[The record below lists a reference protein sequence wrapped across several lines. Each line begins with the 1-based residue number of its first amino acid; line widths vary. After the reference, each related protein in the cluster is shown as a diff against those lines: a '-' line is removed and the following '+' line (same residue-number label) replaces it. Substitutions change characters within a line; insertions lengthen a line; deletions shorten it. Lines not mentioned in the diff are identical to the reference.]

1 MENNRFKKIASRWY
15 LVIVFGFLIFA
26 GLVFAVCGEDS
37 IIAVHDNL
45 DLFTPQFQML
55 KDTKSFWS
63 HNVSVPFLGGVS
75 RDVLPSEFSLY
86 TMLYM
91 ILPAYPAYIV
101 GYFLK
106 IAIALGSCILLA
118 KDFCGEKYENCRPL
132 VWLVGMA
139 YGVMNVYPAFGI
151 CFSSIPL
158 VIYLTRQI
166 YKKPSAR
173 WYLAMFLYP
182 VLSYFSYFGLFILA
196 YMAVAFLWIWIRDR
210 KFPLRILTAILVL
223 AAGFIVCE
231 YRLFGTMLFS
241 DEATIRTTMVSGS
254 FSAGEIIST
263 VAEGFVKGMFHA
275 ESMQMYLVLPVC
287 VIYFVYLNVSYIRNK
302 NSKGIF
308 HDAFNLLMLV
318 LVFNSIVYGIYDWEG
333 FRSLVETI
341 CPPLT
346 GWQFNRT
353 IFFSPFVWYAA
364 FFLALVRLYGCGE
377 KKRALAA
384 EVLAVLSIL
393 IIVLNGNRY
402 NDLYHTCYNKA
413 YEIVKGEKA
422 DQLSFGEF
430 FSSELFEEAKE
441 DLGYCGQWSAA
452 YGFYPAVLEY
462 NGISTLD
469 GYLGFYP
476 QDYKEAFGE
485 VIRPALDRVEESRIY
500 YDDWGARAY
509 LYSGTDV
516 SIINSSRSYQ
526 VSDHDIY
533 IDIDAFKA
541 LGGRYIFS
549 RIELSNAQE
558 AGLTLAGVYTHES
571 SPYTLYVY
579 QTASRYQSKEHSGLT
594 FEEMKNLDYDRE
606 KLEADI
612 QELSRLAAEGE
623 EAGEALDEERV
634 LELYE
639 SVMDEFTKLRTCQ
652 HIIEVVYY
660 QNVLDEENSR
670 RQEEITEDAVDLWD
684 MVYSMLKE
692 VCLSPY
698 REAMETVIEPA
709 LVEALTEYEEMT
721 DEEKERY
728 LKENSL
734 EQEYEL
740 AAQENYYYEYNGQAW
755 DMEKLMQE
763 GDTLTQ
769 EQWIQIYQ
777 GIYGA
782 KNTALGEVYLELVQ
796 LRTETAKEEGYDN
809 YGEYAYEELY
819 VRDYSVEDAEEYFEE
834 IRKKVIPALAEMEA
848 EYYDRDF
855 SLLYDMPETTAQQRF
870 AAVSPYLEEV
880 DPELKETFDYMEQY
894 QLYDMDPAY
903 GKADTGFT
911 IWMDYFGDAFIFDSP
926 YGSYY
931 DYATAIHE
939 FGHYHY
945 MFRNNEDIM
954 IKSNNIDLCEIH
966 SQGLEMLF
974 YEYDDEV
981 LEGEAGELFQFI
993 EVYQMVEN
1001 VVNAAL
1007 VSEFELQVY
1016 QNPNMSLEDMNKLYL
1031 NLSRKYGISY
1041 NSSIT
1046 ELYTWVDIPH
1056 IFNSPCYYIG
1066 YSTSALSA
1074 LDILTLAQEDRH
1086 EAVEKYMELTTLPT
1100 YMPYCDAIEYVGLRD
1115 IFEKGVSAEI
1125 IKEAAEILTQ

>member
-1 MENNRFKKIASRWY
+1 MENKAFRKIASRWY

-26 GLVFAVCGEDS
+26 GLVFAICGEDS
-37 IIAVHDNL
+37 VIAVHDNL

-63 HNVSVPFLGGVS
+63 HDVYVPFLGGVS

-101 GYFLK
+101 GYLLK
-106 IAIALGSCILLA
+106 IVIALVSCILLA
-118 KDFCGEKYENCRPL
+118 KDFCGEKYDSYKPL

-139 YGVMNVYPAFGI
+139 YGVLNVFPAFGI
-151 CFSSIPL
+151 SFASIPL
-158 VIYLTRQI
+158 VIYLTRKI
-166 YKKPSAR
+166 YRTPSVK
-173 WYLAMFLYP
+173 WYLALFFYP
-182 VLSYFSYFGLFILA
+182 LLSYFSYFGLFILA
-196 YMAVAFLWIWIRDR
+196 YMAVAFLWIWIKDK
-210 KFPLRILTAILVL
+210 KFPLRILLAVIVL
-223 AAGFIVCE
+223 AVGFVVCE

-241 DEATIRTTMVSGS
+241 DEVTIRSTMESGS
-254 FSAGEIIST
+254 YSAKEILST
-263 VAEGFVKGMFHA
+263 VFEGFLKGMFHA
-275 ESMQMYLVLPVC
+275 ESMHMYLVLPVC
-287 VIYFVYLNVSYIRNK
+287 IIYFIYLNASYIKNK
-302 NSKGIF
+302 NVKGIF
-308 HDAFNLLMLV
+308 HDVFNLLMLV
-318 LVFNSIVYGIYDWEG
+318 LVFNSVVYGIYYWEG
-333 FRSLVETI
+333 FRSIVETI

-364 FFLALVRLYGCGE
+364 FFLVLIRLYNGGE
-377 KKRALAA
+377 RKKMLVANA
-384 EVLAVLSIL
+384 LAVLAIF
-393 IIVLNGNRY
+393 IIVLSGNRY
-402 NDLYHTCYNKA
+402 NDLYHTCYSKV
-413 YEIVKGEKA
+413 YEMVKGEKA
-422 DQLSFGEF
+422 DQLSYGEF
-430 FSSELFEEAKE
+430 FSKELFEEAKQ
-441 DLGYCGQWSAA
+441 DIGYCDQWSAA
-452 YGFYPAVLEY
+452 YGFYPAILEY
-462 NGISTLD
+462 NGISTID

-485 VIRPALDRVEESRIY
+485 VIRPALDRVEESRVY
-500 YDDWGARAY
+500 YDEWGARAY

-516 SIINSSRSYQ
+516 SIINAGRSYQ

-533 IDIDAFKA
+533 IDIDAFKS

-549 RIELSNAQE
+549 RIELSNAEE
-558 AGLTLAGVYTHES
+558 AGLTLAGVYTHED

-579 QTASRYQSKEHSGLT
+579 QTSSRYQSKEHSELT
-594 FEEMKNLDYDRE
+594 FEEMKSLSYDRE
-606 KLEADI
+606 RLETEI
-612 QELSRLAAEGE
+612 QELCDLAAEAE
-623 EAGEALDEERV
+623 ETKEASEKERV

-639 SVMDEFTKLRTCQ
+639 SVMDEFVKLRTCQ
-652 HIIEVVYY
+652 HMIEVVYY

-670 RQEEITEDAVDLWD
+670 RQEEITEDAVDMWD
-684 MVYSMLKE
+684 KLYSMLKE

-698 REAMETVIEPA
+698 REVMETVIEPE

-721 DEEKERY
+721 DEEKESY

-740 AAQENYYYEYNGQAW
+740 AAQEDYFYEYGGEAW
-755 DMEKLMQE
+755 NTERLTLE
-763 GDTLTQ
+763 GDTLSQ
-769 EQWIQIYQ
+769 EQWIEIYQ
-777 GIYGA
+777 GINRER
-782 KNTALGEVYLELVQ
+782 NTALGEIYLELVE
-796 LRTETAKEEGYDN
+796 LRTQMAREEEYEN

-834 IRKKVIPALAEMEA
+834 IRKKVVPSLTDMEQ
-848 EYYDRDF
+848 EYYSRDF
-855 SLLYDMPETTAQQRF
+855 SLLYDMPETTAKQRF
-870 AAVSPYLEEV
+870 AAVSPYLDQI
-880 DPELKETFDYMEQY
+880 DPELKETFDYMEKY
-894 QLYDMDPAY
+894 QLYDMDPSY

-911 IWMDYFGDAFIFDSP
+911 IWLDYFGDAFIYDSP

-931 DYATAIHE
+931 DYTTAIHE

-945 MFRNNEDIM
+945 MFRNTEDIM
-954 IKSNNIDLCEIH
+954 VKSNNIDLCEIH

-974 YEYDDEV
+974 CEYDDEV
-981 LEGEAGELFQFI
+981 LEGEAGELFRFM

-1016 QNPNMSLEDMNKLYL
+1016 KNPGMSLDDMNKLYFS
-1031 NLSRKYGISY
+1031 LSKKYGIYY

-1046 ELYTWVDIPH
+1046 EVYTWVDIPH

-1074 LDILTLAQEDRH
+1074 LDILTMAQEDRH

-1115 IFEKGVSAEI
+1115 IFEKGVPAEI
-1125 IKEAAEILTQ
+1125 IKETEEVLSE